1 MNGKGA
7 RRVRRAAAR
16 GKLSVTDYRALKRVV
31 LAANTRAR
39 HALLTIFATKGVSLR
54 LLRCNQ
60 QRIVEG
66 VPVRCRLDRGH
77 PGLHFASDITWGQG
91 EKPAPKAEPTR
102 SRLTRRGKVQHHRA
116 WCAERN
122 LVAGVVG

>member
-1 MNGKGA
+1 VNGKGA
-7 RRVRRAAAR
+7 MRVRRAAAR

-31 LAANTRAR
+31 LAASTRAR
-39 HALLTIFATKGVSLR
+39 HALLTIFATKGASLR

-60 QRIVEG
+60 QRIVDG

-77 PGLHFASDITWGQG
+77 PGLHLACDIAWGQG
-91 EKPAPKAEPTR
+91 EKLAPKAEPTR
-102 SRLTRRGKVQHHRA
+102 SRLTRRGKAAHHAR
-116 WCAERN
+116 WCVERH